1 MGQELSRPDDEMIL
15 ATIIIIA
22 IVFSIPTVYYRIK
35 TKASREEAQPA
46 YGNPLAMARLGR
58 IK

>member
-1 MGQELSRPDDEMIL
+1 MIL

-35 TKASREEAQPA
+35 LRQAEKKLSQHMETRWQWQDWGE
-46 YGNPLAMARLGR
+46 
-58 IK
+58 